1 MLRKFG
7 ALYGENGKKVPQ
19 ERVTNWEVVNK
30 PVGVEKKEKKHV
42 EKKELKKKHGVS
54 VINHVK
60 DKINRLK
67 NESIY
72 LHNMF
77 ASTER
82 KLIKKDYREHIIY
95 DGKNV
100 WTYLNNKSNLSQITL
115 DYDKKKEEYSFSF
128 PMKNSDINYKSSFK
142 EHEEAL
148 KYISFILNNYI

>member
-1 MLRKFG
+1 
-7 ALYGENGKKVPQ
+7 
-19 ERVTNWEVVNK
+19 
-30 PVGVEKKEKKHV
+30 
-42 EKKELKKKHGVS
+42 
-54 VINHVK
+54 
-60 DKINRLK
+60 
-67 NESIY
+67 
-72 LHNMF
+72 MF

-128 PMKNSDINYKSSFK
+128 PIKNSDINYKSSFK

-148 KYISFILNNYI
+148 KYINFILNTYI